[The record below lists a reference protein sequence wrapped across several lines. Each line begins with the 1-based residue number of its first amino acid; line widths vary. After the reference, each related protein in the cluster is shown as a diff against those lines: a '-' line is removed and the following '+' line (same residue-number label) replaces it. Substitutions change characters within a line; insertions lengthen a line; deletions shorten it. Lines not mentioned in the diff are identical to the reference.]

1 MITSLTTRLRE
12 GKLLTINEREAII
25 YILSEYEKLQRT
37 TGESVVLEMSQD
49 MFKEVMQIMYK
60 IDGNSKLANSSTKP
74 LHNF

>member
-49 MFKEVMQIMYK
+49 MFNEVMQIMYK

>member
-49 MFKEVMQIMYK
+49 MFKEVMQIM
-60 IDGNSKLANSSTKP
+60 S
-74 LHNF
+74 